1 MATVQST
8 MRSSEPRSRG
18 PCDSLVDGH
27 GNFGSLDDGPAAMRY
42 TECRMAA
49 AAVAMTD
56 GLDEDTVDFKPNY
69 DGKDVEPTVLPAAF
83 PNLLVNGATGIAVGM
98 ATNCPRTTWWKSSRR
113 CAT

>member
-1 MATVQST
+1 MDHAT
-8 MRSSEPRSRG
+8 P
-18 PCDSLVDGH
+18 LVDGH

-69 DGKDVEPTVLPAAF
+69 DGKDVEPTVLPAV
-83 PNLLVNGATGIAVGM
+83 PTCWSTGRRESQSVWPPTAR
-98 ATNCPRTTWWKSSRR
+98 RTTWWRSFRR

>member
-1 MATVQST
+1 MRELSVRSWASTTRMATAQPRCARQNRST
-8 MRSSEPRSRG
+8 VDHATP
-18 PCDSLVDGH
+18 LVDGH

-69 DGKDVEPTVLPAAF
+69 DGKDVESTVLPAAF
-83 PNLLVNGATGIAVGM
+83 PNLLVNGATGISA
-98 ATNCPRTTWWKSSRR
+98 
-113 CAT
+113 